1 MLASIMR
8 SAPEILEKEYKDGS
22 TFRASET
29 FVRKWLHDALDWSKR
44 KGTQAAH
51 KLPEDWEDQ
60 CEHSFLRK
68 VYVVKEEDI
77 PAEL

>member
-8 SAPEILEKEYKDGS
+8 SAPEILGKKDKDGS

-29 FVRKWLHDALDWSKR
+29 FVRKWLHDALDWSKG
-44 KGTQAAH
+44 KGTRAAH

-60 CEHSFLRK
+60 RKHSCLRK
-68 VYVVKEEDI
+68 VYVVKEKDI
-77 PAEL
+77 PAKL